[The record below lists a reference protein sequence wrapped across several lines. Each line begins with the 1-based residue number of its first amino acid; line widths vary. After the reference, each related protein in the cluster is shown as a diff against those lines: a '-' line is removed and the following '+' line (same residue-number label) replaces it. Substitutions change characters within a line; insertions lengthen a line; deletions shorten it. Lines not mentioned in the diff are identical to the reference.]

1 MARTRTRFSLA
12 LATLALLILGITPV
26 LGAHN
31 GNNKATL
38 QGDATGTAIVNYS
51 EGTGTFS
58 GTVSTDGLE
67 PGDYTFRVS
76 LNGANP
82 QTICEFTVTDS
93 GSRDGC
99 SVNGLPLAGF
109 NRAEIVDEG
118 GIVVASGVFERRGN
132 CRDAD
137 QAGSQC
143 EANAAPG
150 RQ

>member
-1 MARTRTRFSLA
+1 MVHRRTRFSILLAALA
-12 LATLALLILGITPV
+12 LMVLGVTPV

-31 GNNKATL
+31 GNNKAELT
-38 QGDATGTAIVNYS
+38 DAATGTAIVNYS

-58 GTVSTDGLE
+58 GTVNTDGLDA
-67 PGDYTFRVS
+67 GTYTFQVS
-76 LNGANP
+76 LNGTN
-82 QTICEFTVTDS
+82 TTEICEFTVSEDGT
-93 GSRDGC
+93 REGC
-99 SVNGLPLAGF
+99 SATGLELPGF
-109 NRAEIVDEG
+109 NRAEIAAEDG
-118 GIVVASGVFERRGN
+118 TIVASGTFARRGN